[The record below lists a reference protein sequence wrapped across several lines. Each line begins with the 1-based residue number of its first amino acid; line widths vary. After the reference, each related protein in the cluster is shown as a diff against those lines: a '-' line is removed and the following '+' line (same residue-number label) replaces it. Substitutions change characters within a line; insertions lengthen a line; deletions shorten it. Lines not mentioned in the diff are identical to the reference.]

1 MLKFLQLLDISS
13 TCRCSVV
20 EVFLKVLLHPSQH
33 FAVVMPCAL
42 APEQG
47 SATGIL
53 SYVHF
58 GAPGV
63 EHAQTFANVRYSL
76 LNASSGSFL

>member
-47 SATGIL
+47 SA
-53 SYVHF
+53 
-58 GAPGV
+58 PGV